1 MADDQ
6 NVRRPKAIVLFQTM
20 IEQLEAE
27 DVDNDEDQ
35 QPDKASFDECC
46 FRGGGHEMFR
56 TEDR

>member
-6 NVRRPKAIVLFQTM
+6 DVRRPKAIVLLQTM

-35 QPDKASFDECC
+35 QPDKTFFDE
-46 FRGGGHEMFR
+46 
-56 TEDR
+56 